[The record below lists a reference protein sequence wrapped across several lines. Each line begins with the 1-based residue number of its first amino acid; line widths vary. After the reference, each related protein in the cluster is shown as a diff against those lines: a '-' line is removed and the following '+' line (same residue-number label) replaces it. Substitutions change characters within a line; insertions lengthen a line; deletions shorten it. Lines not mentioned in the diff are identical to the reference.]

1 MLDESN
7 YFIIDIE
14 TCPIDIE
21 GYKKLDEEG
30 KKKLINPIDSRIIA
44 IGIRHAG
51 KNTIIQNEN
60 EKQLLEDF
68 WTEWMSIKKG
78 RSLNIVG
85 FNIKDFDL
93 PFAVTRSFV
102 HNVTISPFVVKY
114 VIDLKEKVSAYR
126 YGPTRGKL
134 KEFGGYMGISDFG
147 MDGSDV
153 TELCISQNHEKIKE
167 YLVNDLEIT
176 DKMYK
181 RLRDTKILEIE
192 RW

>member
-1 MLDESN
+1 MAEESN

-21 GYKKLDEEG
+21 GYKVLDEEG
-30 KKKLINPIDSRIIA
+30 KKKLINPIDSKIIA

-60 EKQLLEDF
+60 EKQLLEEF

-102 HNVTISPFVVKY
+102 HNVIISPFVVKY
-114 VIDLKEKVSAYR
+114 IVDLKKVLM
-126 YGPTRGKL
+126 K
-134 KEFGGYMGISDFG
+134 
-147 MDGSDV
+147 
-153 TELCISQNHEKIKE
+153 
-167 YLVNDLEIT
+167 
-176 DKMYK
+176 KM
-181 RLRDTKILEIE
+181 LRT
-192 RW
+192 